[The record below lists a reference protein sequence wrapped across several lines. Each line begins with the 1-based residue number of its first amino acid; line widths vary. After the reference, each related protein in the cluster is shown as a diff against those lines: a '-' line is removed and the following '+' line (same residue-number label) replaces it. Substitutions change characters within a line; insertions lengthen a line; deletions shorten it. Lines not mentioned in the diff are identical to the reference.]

1 MTVNAYM
8 STENGPQPV
17 EMNC

>member
-8 STENGPQPV
+8 STENGAQPV